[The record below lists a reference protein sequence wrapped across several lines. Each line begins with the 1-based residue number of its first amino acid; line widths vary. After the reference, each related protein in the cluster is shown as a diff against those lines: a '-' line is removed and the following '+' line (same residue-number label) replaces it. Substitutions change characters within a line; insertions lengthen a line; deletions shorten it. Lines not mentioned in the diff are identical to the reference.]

1 MVIKM
6 NTIIYFVRH
15 GQTDANKARIFSGQ
29 IDTPL
34 NDTGREQVR
43 STCKLIES
51 LNISWDII
59 VSSTLSRAFET
70 AQIINRYF
78 PIDKNIIQDISAIE
92 RSFGKAEG
100 IPITDENYQKIMNC
114 EFEDEESE
122 EAIINRAQ
130 NFIKKLLNN
139 YSGKNILV
147 VTHSHFLKG
156 CFKPYLPELQ
166 FNTKTVNA
174 GLSRLIF
181 DENQNCISADLIM
194 K

>member
-1 MVIKM
+1 M
-6 NTIIYFVRH
+6 NTTIFFVRH

-34 NDTGREQVR
+34 NDTGREQVK

-51 LNISWDII
+51 LNIKWDVI
-59 VSSTLSRAFET
+59 VSSTLSRAYET
-70 AQIINRYF
+70 AQIINQYF
-78 PIDKNIIQDISAIE
+78 PIDNEIIKDSSAIE

-100 IPITDENYQKIMNC
+100 IPISDENYRRIMNC

-122 EAIINRAQ
+122 IDIINRAQ
-130 NFIKKLLNN
+130 NFINKLLNT
-139 YSGKNILV
+139 YPGKNVLV

-156 CFKPYLPELQ
+156 CFKPYLQDLR
-166 FNTKTVNA
+166 FDTKTVNA
-174 GLSRLIF
+174 GLSRLVF
-181 DENQNCISADLIM
+181 DENNQCLSADLIM

>member
-1 MVIKM
+1 M
-6 NTIIYFVRH
+6 NTTIYFVRH

-34 NDTGREQVR
+34 NETGRQQVKE
-43 STCKLIES
+43 TCQLIKT
-51 LNISWDII
+51 LDIKWDVI
-59 VSSTLSRAFET
+59 VSSTLSRAYET
-70 AQIINRYF
+70 AQIINQYF
-78 PIDKNIIQDISAIE
+78 PINNEIIQDISAIE

-100 IPITDENYQKIMNC
+100 IPITEENYRRIMNC

-122 EAIINRAQ
+122 TQIIQRAQ
-130 NFIKKLLNN
+130 NFIKRLLTS
-139 YSGKNILV
+139 YPGKNILV

-156 CFKPYLPELQ
+156 CFKPYLPELR
-166 FNTKTVNA
+166 FDTKTVNA

-181 DENQNCISADLIM
+181 DEHQNCIKADLIM

>member
-1 MVIKM
+1 M
-6 NTIIYFVRH
+6 NTTIYFVRH

-43 STCKLIES
+43 NTCNLINQ
-51 LNISWDII
+51 LGIKWDVII
-59 VSSTLSRAFET
+59 SSTLSRAYET
-70 AQIINRYF
+70 AQIINQFF
-78 PIDKNIIQDISAIE
+78 PINVDIIKDSLAIE

-100 IPITDENYQKIMNC
+100 IPISDENYRRIMNC

-122 EAIINRAQ
+122 TAIINRAQ
-130 NFIKKLLNN
+130 TFIKNILNK
-139 YSGKNILV
+139 YPGKTILV

-156 CFKPYLPELQ
+156 CFKPFLPELR
-166 FNTKTVNA
+166 FDTKTVNA
-174 GLSRLIF
+174 GLSRLVF
-181 DENQNCISADLIM
+181 DENYNCLFADLIM

>member
-1 MVIKM
+1 M
-6 NTIIYFVRH
+6 NTTIYFVRH

-34 NDTGREQVR
+34 NQTGREQVQN
-43 STCKLIES
+43 TCLLIKN
-51 LNISWDII
+51 LNIKWDII
-59 VSSTLSRAFET
+59 VSSPLSRAYET
-70 AQIINRYF
+70 AEIINQNF
-78 PIDKNIIQDISAIE
+78 PIKSKIIKDKSAIE

-100 IPITDENYQKIMNC
+100 IPITEENYQRIMNC

-122 EAIINRAQ
+122 TEIINRAQ
-130 NFIKKLLNN
+130 NFIKRLIKTYKGL
-139 YSGKNILV
+139 NILV

-156 CFKPYLPELQ
+156 CFKPYLPELR
-166 FNTKTVNA
+166 FDTKTVNA

-181 DENQNCISADLIM
+181 DDNNQCICAELIM